1 MQNISYRELEG
12 PSIEHRY
19 VLGLKFD
26 INRMALL
33 PSVDPYDHEF
43 KIVPG
48 KGDAVMKVQD
58 GIWTIENILSAA
70 ECSEYIAFIEK
81 NPL

>member
-1 MQNISYRELEG
+1 
-12 PSIEHRY
+12 
-19 VLGLKFD
+19 
-26 INRMALL
+26 MALL